1 MAAQQNLDKKGV
13 AIFKL
18 NSLLKIG
25 QVVRIKAEGR
35 LQISVTIER

>member
-1 MAAQQNLDKKGV
+1 MAAQQNLDKQGA

-18 NSLLKIG
+18 NSALKIG
-25 QVVRIKAEGR
+25 QMVRLKAEGR